1 MPCNPEPPRRLAR
14 PNLRERQL
22 FRRSHLS
29 WACAD
34 LAWDADERVSAEAD
48 TQVPREDDL
57 NRPEY
62 LPGEQVAE
70 MRIQASAPGKVILLG
85 EHAVVYGRPAIAVP
99 LSGLRATVTVEPGRP
114 GSGVV
119 IEARDL
125 GRTLHAGQEL
135 ADPLVVTVNNT
146 LARLGVPDPGD
157 LHLTIASDI
166 PIASGLG
173 SGAAVAVATIRA
185 LDAWFT
191 ELPNAGVEALA
202 GSRLEDRLRKQ
213 LTDAEVSALAYETE
227 VLHHGTP
234 SGIDNSVVTYERP
247 IVFTR
252 ARGAAPF
259 LLGRPL
265 TLVVGDT
272 GIASLTRE
280 TVGDVRRAWQA
291 DPARYE
297 ALFDA
302 VAETVAAGRAAIER
316 GDAPALGAALR
327 RDHAL
332 LQELGVSCP
341 ELDALVAAAEEAG
354 ALGAKLAGGGRGGN
368 MIALV
373 TRETADRVAAAL
385 RAAGARR
392 ALVSEIA

>member
-1 MPCNPEPPRRLAR
+1 
-14 PNLRERQL
+14 
-22 FRRSHLS
+22 
-29 WACAD
+29 
-34 LAWDADERVSAEAD
+34 
-48 TQVPREDDL
+48 
-57 NRPEY
+57 
-62 LPGEQVAE
+62 

-85 EHAVVYGRPAIAVP
+85 EHAVVYGRPAIAAP

-125 GRTLHAGQEL
+125 GRTLHTSQEP
-135 ADPLVVTVNNT
+135 ADPLVVTVSNT

-191 ELPNAGVEALA
+191 ELPNAEALA
-202 GSRLEDRLRKQ
+202 GSRLKARLRKQ

-252 ARGAAPF
+252 ARGVEPF
-259 LLGRPL
+259 SLGRPL

-272 GIASLTRE
+272 GIASPTRE

-302 VAETVAAGRAAIER
+302 VAETVQAGRTAIER
-316 GDAPALGAALR
+316 GDVPALGAAMR

-341 ELDALVAAAEEAG
+341 ELDRLVAAAEEAG

-373 TRETADRVAAAL
+373 TGETADRVAAAL

-392 ALVSEIA
+392 ALVSEIF